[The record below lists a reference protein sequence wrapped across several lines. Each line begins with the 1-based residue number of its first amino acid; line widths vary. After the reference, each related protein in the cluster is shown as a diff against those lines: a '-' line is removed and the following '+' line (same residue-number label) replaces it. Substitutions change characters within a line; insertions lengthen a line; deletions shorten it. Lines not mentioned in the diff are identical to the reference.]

1 MLSLNK
7 KTEIKDQVEDLAD
20 TAKEAINDS
29 VDAGETSVRKIGRK
43 VQSKAK
49 DTKKE
54 ALALLESLK
63 DVLDPAEHTSTTER
77 VIEQLTENFSE
88 WSDSLDHELSR
99 ALKTSRTTSRRWLRK
114 RSLLTLTLAVGAGVL
129 VGYALSGHDDA
140 E

>member
-20 TAKEAINDS
+20 TAKEALNDS
-29 VDAGETSVRKIGRK
+29 VDAGETSVRKLGRK

-63 DVLDPAEHTSTTER
+63 DVLDPDVHSSATENI
-77 VIEQLTENFSE
+77 IEQLGENFSE
-88 WSDSLDHELSR
+88 WSESLEHELSS
-99 ALKTSRTTSRRWLRK
+99 ALKSSRTTSRRWLRK

-129 VGYALSGHDDA
+129 VGYALSGHDED
-140 E
+140 